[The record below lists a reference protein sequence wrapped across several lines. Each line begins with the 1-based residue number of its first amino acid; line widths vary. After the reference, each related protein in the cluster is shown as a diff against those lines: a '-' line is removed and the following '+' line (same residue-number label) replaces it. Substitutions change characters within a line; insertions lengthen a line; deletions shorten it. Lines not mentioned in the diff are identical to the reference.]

1 METPSLPYESETTA
15 AIAAALV
22 ACQGALRPA
31 LKDSNNP
38 AFKTRYADLASVMD
52 AIREPML
59 VNGLAIQHQQL
70 PGDPGRLVLRTVL
83 RHKSGEFLAS
93 VAVVPLSK
101 QDAQGMGSAL
111 TYARRYGVAAML
123 GVVQDD
129 DDGNAASAPQAQ
141 ARQQEPAARRP
152 EPEPSG
158 WAPNDGQVKR
168 AYAIG
173 KAQGLTSAEVDKV
186 ANKYHG
192 VTGPA
197 RLPSKEA
204 YDAFTEDGGLL
215 CKAGDTK
222 KDYLAK
228 KAAQAP
234 AAHDDGPVYEEI

>member
-129 DDGNAASAPQAQ
+129 DDGNAAST
-141 ARQQEPAARRP
+141 ARQQEPARRS

-158 WAPNDGQVKR
+158 WAPNEAQVKR

-173 KAQGLTSAEVDKV
+173 RAQTLTSAEVDKV

-215 CKAGDTK
+215 CQAGDFK
-222 KDYLAK
+222 KDWQAK